1 MPQLHS
7 HGWWES
13 HLGWG
18 QISGE
23 HDTDTDNILNYVLG
37 AVHTVTRH
45 QPGED
50 TGALTTQQS
59 SGQLAQTFISD
70 IFIEFGKQGNHEGK

>member
-45 QPGED
+45 QAGED

-59 SGQLAQTFISD
+59 SAQCAQTFIPD
-70 IFIEFGKQGNHEGK
+70 IFIEFEQ

>member
-1 MPQLHS
+1 M
-7 HGWWES
+7 
-13 HLGWG
+13 
-18 QISGE
+18 
-23 HDTDTDNILNYVLG
+23 LG
-37 AVHTVTRH
+37 AVHTLTRH